1 MPDNFITD
9 WSDIAFGS
17 KKTVRNLKA
26 TFIAA
31 PRELSAERLI
41 QLIKQFLPEGNIVL
55 GISKEPYVSG
65 FENQPQFRMLKLQ
78 DVQGTI
84 TKVNNAKLPAKVH
97 ILEYSQREL
106 PFILEKLSFKRVI
119 LINGSWKYSFH
130 TLPAFYEL
138 ARQRI
143 IPEYLSPFSDE
154 LEAQEY
160 AKRLDKEIQKRLSL
174 PVNST
179 KIYSQ
184 EQMLELASRSA
195 EQSYDNAS
203 QTGAAI
209 GKPKGKG
216 FQLLQTAY
224 NQVVP
229 YPTFAMHHGA
239 SREQHM
245 SPPNDLNH
253 YDTVHAEVQG
263 IMNSLAAGIKL
274 QGTTLFIN
282 VLPCPVCCR
291 VIIKSGI
298 SEVMYRLDHS
308 DGYAVTMLGK
318 ANIAV
323 RRLVL

>member
-17 KKTVRNLKA
+17 KKAVRNLKA
-26 TFIAA
+26 TFITA

-41 QLIKQFLPEGNIVL
+41 QLIKQFLPDGNIVL

-184 EQMLELASRSA
+184 
-195 EQSYDNAS
+195 
-203 QTGAAI
+203 
-209 GKPKGKG
+209 
-216 FQLLQTAY
+216 
-224 NQVVP
+224 
-229 YPTFAMHHGA
+229 
-239 SREQHM
+239 
-245 SPPNDLNH
+245 
-253 YDTVHAEVQG
+253 
-263 IMNSLAAGIKL
+263 
-274 QGTTLFIN
+274 
-282 VLPCPVCCR
+282 
-291 VIIKSGI
+291 
-298 SEVMYRLDHS
+298 
-308 DGYAVTMLGK
+308 
-318 ANIAV
+318 
-323 RRLVL
+323 